1 MGRQSSLGFAFGNL
15 AGVLTERGDLG
26 AALAAARE
34 ALRPLS
40 DNGYAWHFMDH
51 FALRTGLA
59 GHVEDAARLAG
70 FADASFARH
79 QATREPNE
87 ARARMRLHRLL
98 EERLSTHTL
107 VRLLAEGADAG
118 EPEACRLAAIA

>member
-1 MGRQSSLGFAFGNL
+1 
-15 AGVLTERGDLG
+15 
-26 AALAAARE
+26 
-34 ALRPLS
+34 
-40 DNGYAWHFMDH
+40 MDH